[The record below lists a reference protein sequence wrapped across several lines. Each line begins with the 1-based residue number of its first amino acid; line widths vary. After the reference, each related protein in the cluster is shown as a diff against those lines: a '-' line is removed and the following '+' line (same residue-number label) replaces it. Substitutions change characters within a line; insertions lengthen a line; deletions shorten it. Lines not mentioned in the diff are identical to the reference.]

1 MNNFEF
7 YNIVLSNLTLLIII
21 LLSSFFLHY
30 LVFKKHIKSIFD
42 PYLISAVSNAFC
54 FAVVC
59 FLYFLNNISF
69 YLFISYLLTQLFFVL
84 GLNLFSLNKN
94 FKNISV
100 LNSRNSYRS
109 NIVAFY
115 FFSIIFLISQ
125 IAIYVT
131 KGIPLFMDSRLETFS
146 AGGGS
151 GILGRIA
158 DVSSIFSI
166 YAFFLI
172 IKFNNFKFND
182 LIKYLILLLILL
194 TFFLSGSKS
203 NFLIIFS
210 VFWCSIIFNKI
221 KGREYFS
228 NLKFLKKAIKPL
240 ILFSFFIVLLIIKVQ
255 SSKSNITDE
264 NSLNPILA
272 FVLRLVHSGDVYWY
286 SYPNNVYLSINGDR
300 WFSALFTD
308 TLGLL
313 RVVEWD
319 KLPEAIGITLKN
331 IHHPSDIPQGPN
343 ARHNVFG
350 IIYFGFLGSI
360 VFSFCL
366 GFILSFIRNKLPQLV
381 SNDFL
386 GGGIFTYLMC
396 KGSAIDTDP
405 MLTITYFDNLIFV
418 FPILFICYLFIK
430 EIFSPKIS

>member
-7 YNIVLSNLTLLIII
+7 YDFALNNI
-21 LLSSFFLHY
+21 LLYVSILFFSILLHFF
-30 LVFKKHIKSIFD
+30 VFKYQVKSIFD
-42 PYLISAVSNAFC
+42 PYLL
-54 FAVVC
+54 AVVSSVFC
-59 FLYFLNNISF
+59 TTVVVFLYITNNISF
-69 YLFISYLLTQLFFVL
+69 YLFFNYLLTQSAFVAGLYFFKVVKR
-84 GLNLFSLNKN
+84 NKE
-94 FKNISV
+94 FYSMP
-100 LNSRNSYRS
+100 NSKYMYSNS
-109 NIVAFY
+109 VAFY
-115 FFSIIFLISQ
+115 FFSIIYLISQ
-125 IAIYVT
+125 CLIYFY